1 MLTRFLAAGLVPNS
15 SLVQIYN
22 LVPGPDLV
30 GFAHR
35 VGGEVG
41 IKETDSVD
49 RCGHNG
55 IRNSSN

>member
-30 GFAHR
+30 GFAHG
-35 VGGEVG
+35 GGEVG
-41 IKETDSVD
+41 IKGTDSVD
-49 RCGHNG
+49 RCGHNEIG
-55 IRNSSN
+55 NSSN

>member
-1 MLTRFLAAGLVPNS
+1 M
-15 SLVQIYN
+15 QIYN
-22 LVPGPDLV
+22 LVPGLDLV
-30 GFAHR
+30 GFAH
-35 VGGEVG
+35 GAGEVG

>member
-1 MLTRFLAAGLVPNS
+1 MLTRFLAAGLVLNS

-22 LVPGPDLV
+22 LVPGLDLV
-30 GFAHR
+30 GFAH
-35 VGGEVG
+35 GGGKVG

>member
-22 LVPGPDLV
+22 LVPGLDLV
-30 GFAHR
+30 GFAH
-35 VGGEVG
+35 GAGEVG

-55 IRNSSN
+55 IRNSSS